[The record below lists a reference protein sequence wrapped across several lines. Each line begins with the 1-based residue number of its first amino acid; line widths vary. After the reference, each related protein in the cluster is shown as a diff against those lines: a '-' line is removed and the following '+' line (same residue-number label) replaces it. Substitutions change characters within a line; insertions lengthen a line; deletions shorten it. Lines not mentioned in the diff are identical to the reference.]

1 MPAFLKTLATVL
13 LLQFALPIKA
23 QIYKAGN
30 GKVNFFAKGP
40 ISNLAG
46 ESDKLAGSLNNRTRQ
61 VAFSVFIKSFAFRQA
76 LMKSQFNEQYME
88 SDKHPKATF
97 SGVIL
102 EKADFSKPGT
112 YPVTARGK
120 LSIHGETRE
129 RTIPGTL
136 VSDGKTIRLTANF
149 PVSLP
154 DHNIKVPRLAI
165 ETVTSEV
172 AVHLNII
179 LQPAPAATP
188 APVAKP

>member
-1 MPAFLKTLATVL
+1 MPAFLKTLTTVL
-13 LLQFALPIKA
+13 LLQLALPMQA

-30 GKVNFFAKGP
+30 GRVNFFAKGP
-40 ISNLAG
+40 LSNLAG
-46 ESDKLAGSLNNRTRQ
+46 ESDKLTGSLNNRTRQ
-61 VAFSVFIKSFAFRQA
+61 VAFSVPVKSFAFRQS

-88 SDKHPKATF
+88 SDKYPKASFT
-97 SGVIL
+97 GVIL
-102 EKADFSKPGT
+102 GNADFSKPGT

-120 LSIHGETRE
+120 LTIHGETRE

-154 DHNIKVPRLAI
+154 DHNIKVPRLAV

-172 AVHLNII
+172 AVHLNIT
-179 LQPAPAATP
+179 LKPVPAANP